1 MASKLRTVN
10 GVMHPSIQVMRSSS
24 VLTFP
29 FPVQLGPTYEPNSFG
44 GPVEDPKYMDPPVPY
59 QLSGEGKRY
68 NHRADSDDF
77 SQVSGA
83 RGKAVAS
90 FLSCK
95 KKRGEA

>member
-1 MASKLRTVN
+1 
-10 GVMHPSIQVMRSSS
+10 MRSSS

-90 FLSCK
+90 SDVIIKLQKEERRTIRVKVWQDS
-95 KKRGEA
+95 R